1 MLFRE
6 EEKTYDKGSG
16 CCQCFNAGCHLI
28 STGKG
33 REHDFSIFQES
44 KVHFTR
50 WAQVIADKGYQ
61 GIQKLHFNSV
71 VPIRVKKGRSLS
83 VPEKLY
89 NSLVSKC
96 RIYIEHIN
104 RYIKRFRIFPS
115 RYRNRR
121 KKFGLRFSL
130 ACGLYHFQHG

>member
-1 MLFRE
+1 MRNRTT
-6 EEKTYDKGSG
+6 EKKQKEYYSRKKQRHTIKVQIVVDASTWDDI
-16 CCQCFNAGCHLI
+16 FI

-33 REHDFSIFQES
+33 REHDFSIFHES

-50 WAQVIADKGYQ
+50 WTQVIADKGYQ

-83 VPEKLY
+83 VLEKLY

-96 RIYIEHIN
+96 RIYIEHIS
-104 RYIKRFRIFPS
+104 RYIKRFRYLFFTI
-115 RYRNRR
+115 
-121 KKFGLRFSL
+121 
-130 ACGLYHFQHG
+130 